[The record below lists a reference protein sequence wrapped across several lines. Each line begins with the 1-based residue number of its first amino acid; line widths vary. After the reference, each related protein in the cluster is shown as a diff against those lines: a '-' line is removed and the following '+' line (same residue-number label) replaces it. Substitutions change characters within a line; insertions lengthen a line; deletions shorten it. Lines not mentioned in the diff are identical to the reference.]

1 MSDRDLKLALPARAE
16 NVAIVR
22 HALAGLA
29 EAMEMESDRV
39 ADLKTVVTEA
49 CMNVVVHAYDDEDG
63 PLAVDAHR
71 EGEALVVVVRDK
83 GAGIRPRPESQR
95 RSLKMGLPLI
105 AALSSSFEI
114 RGGPGRGTEVTMC
127 VSMAANGEV
136 PSQPIETPVG
146 TLEWGSGASMSMPAG
161 ALVGAVLSRIISL
174 FAVRANF
181 SVDRLSDAVMLGD
194 AISAHAPDHF
204 PDGTTNVVVDAEGRV
219 VIVRVGPLV
228 DGGGDRLVEGL
239 RIPGLDA
246 SLEGLA
252 DDVRVEREEGAEH
265 LLVEIGP
272 RNGE

>member
-1 MSDRDLKLALPARAE
+1 MSARDLKLALPARAE

-29 EAMEMESDRV
+29 EAMEMEADRV

-49 CMNVVVHAYDDEDG
+49 CMNVVVHAYDGEDG

-71 EGEALVVVVRDK
+71 EGEALVVVVRDE

-95 RSLKMGLPLI
+95 QSLKMGLPLI

-114 RGGPGRGTEVTMC
+114 RGGPRRGTEVTMR
-127 VSMAANGEV
+127 VSMSANGDIPTPE
-136 PSQPIETPVG
+136 IETPVG
-146 TLEWGSGASMSMPAG
+146 TLAWGNGASMAMPAG

-204 PDGTTNVVVDAEGRV
+204 PNGTAKVVVDAEGSV
-219 VIVRVGPLV
+219 VTVRVGPLV
-228 DGGGDRLVEGL
+228 DGGGDRLVEAL

-252 DDVRVEREEGAEH
+252 DEIRVERDEGAEH
-265 LLVEIGP
+265 LLLEIGP
-272 RNGE
+272 RNAE